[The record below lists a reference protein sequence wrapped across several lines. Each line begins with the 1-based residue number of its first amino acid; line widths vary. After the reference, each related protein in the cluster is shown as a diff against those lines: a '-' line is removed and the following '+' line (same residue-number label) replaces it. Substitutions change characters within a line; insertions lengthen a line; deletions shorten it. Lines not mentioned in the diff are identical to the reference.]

1 MCAASHP
8 AVLATCNCRE
18 FPHHS
23 PRHRRMLRG
32 QELKLTEDPHR
43 RLNPL
48 TNQWVL
54 VSPHRTS
61 RPWQG
66 EVAHIKTEA
75 EPKYDPSCYLCPGNA
90 RAGGVRNPAY
100 TSTFVF
106 DNDFAALKPGT
117 QRECLDTDGLG
128 LLVAQGE
135 PGICR
140 VICFSPRHDLTL
152 ATMTPGEIEPVVHTW
167 MTQFRELGEIDFINH
182 VQIFENRGAMMGA
195 SNPHPHCQI
204 WATSSVPVEPEN
216 ELAAQRTYLQSKKHC
231 LLCDYIMVEQ
241 RQGKRVLFEND
252 GFVALVPFWAVWPFE
267 VLVCSRRHLG
277 SMNDFISGD
286 AQNLSL
292 MLHRVTST
300 YDKVFGVPFPYSMGF
315 HQSPTDGTVHPEWH
329 FHAHFYP
336 PLLRSATI
344 RKFMVGFEMLGNA
357 QRDITPEIVAARLR
371 ELSGSDS

>member
-1 MCAASHP
+1 M
-8 AVLATCNCRE
+8 R
-18 FPHHS
+18 
-23 PRHRRMLRG
+23 
-32 QELKLTEDPHR
+32 LTEDPHR

-48 TNQWVL
+48 TNEWVL
-54 VSPHRTS
+54 VSPHRTT

-66 EVAHIKTEA
+66 EVAQLKTEA
-75 EPKYDPSCYLCPGNA
+75 QPAYDPNCYLCPGNS
-90 RAGGVRNPAY
+90 RAGGVRNPDY

-106 DNDFAALKPGT
+106 DNDFAALKPST
-117 QRECLDTDGLG
+117 QRERLDIEGSG
-128 LLVAQGE
+128 LLVAEGE

-152 ATMTPGEIEPVVHTW
+152 ATMKPEQIEPVVHTW
-167 MTQFRELGEIDFINH
+167 MAQFRELGAVDFINH

-204 WATSSVPVEPEN
+204 WSTCSIPVEPAKEM
-216 ELAAQRTYLQSKKHC
+216 AAQAAYLRENHRC
-231 LLCDYIMVEQ
+231 LLCDYIAVEQ
-241 RQGKRVLFEND
+241 RQQERLLLEND
-252 GFVALVPFWAVWPFE
+252 GFIALVPFWAVWPFE
-267 VLVCSRRHLG
+267 LLLCSRRHLS
-277 SMNDFISGD
+277 SMNDFTAED
-286 AQNLSL
+286 ARSL
-292 MLHRVTST
+292 GQMLHRVTSI

-315 HQSPTDGTVHPEWH
+315 HQSPTDGREHPEWH

-371 ELSGSDS
+371 ELSRP